1 MFIRGG
7 RLGLAALT
15 IAGALASV
23 AVLATQ
29 DVASATGSGGTLY
42 VANTGTDAGTC
53 RLSTH
58 PCATIA
64 YALTQVTTD
73 STIDVGPGS
82 YPQQLVI
89 NTSVSIVGTG
99 GTVVIN
105 PSSLPTSDTDT
116 DSSNAQYAIVD
127 ITSGADVTLRNL
139 LINGAYAKSQF
150 TGCGPDFVGVYYHDS
165 SGVMKDDTVQNV
177 ELPTADFGCQDG
189 LGVYVASDAGD
200 TSSVTMTGDSVYAY
214 DKNGI
219 TCDDVGTTCTVSS
232 TDVTGIGSTG
242 LIAQNGIQGVDTASL
257 SLTSDIVRDNSYS
270 GGGLG
275 NQATGFLIFDVG
287 SLNAASNTVEDNDV
301 NAYIGSD
308 GTGPTASNW
317 TFSGNT
323 VLDATDN
330 VSGGEAYYGDGIQV
344 DSTTSADPVS
354 LADNDVT
361 GSAENGIVTL
371 GASDVTVEGNT
382 SSHNAGDGIDLAVPA
397 SNSASTTPSSNDAV
411 SGNAASKNG
420 LDGILAEAGTT
431 ANTISGNTVKKNT
444 RYDLEDLGS
453 GNTWTANTCKP
464 AFDSSPAG
472 LCS

>member
-7 RLGLAALT
+7 RLGLAVLT

-29 DVASATGSGGTLY
+29 DIAGATGSGGTLY
-42 VANTGTDAGTC
+42 VTNTGTDSGTC

-64 YALTQVTTD
+64 YALTQAATD

-82 YPQQLVI
+82 YAQQLVI
-89 NTSVSIVGTG
+89 STSVSIVGSG
-99 GTVVIN
+99 GTVVVD

-127 ITSGADVTLRNL
+127 VTSGADVTLQNL
-139 LINGAYAKSQF
+139 VINGANAKSQF

-189 LGVYVASDAGD
+189 LGVYVASDPRD
-200 TSSVTMTGDSVYAY
+200 TSNLKMTGDSVYAY

-219 TCDDVGTTCTVSS
+219 TCDDVGTTCTVKS

-242 LIAQNGIQGVDTASL
+242 VIAQNGIQGVDTASL
-257 SLTSDIVRDNSYS
+257 SLSSDIVRDNSYS

-287 SLNAASNTVEDNDV
+287 SLSASSNVIEDNDV

-317 TFSGNT
+317 ILSGNT
-323 VLDATDN
+323 VLGATDY
-330 VSGGEAYYGDGIQV
+330 VSGGEAYYGDGVQI
-344 DSTTSADPVS
+344 DSTTSAEPVS
-354 LADNDVT
+354 LEDNDVT

-371 GASDVTVEGNT
+371 GASDVTLEGNT
-382 SSHNAGDGIDLAVPA
+382 SSNNAGNGIDLAAPA
-397 SNSASTTPSSNDAV
+397 SNSTSTTPSSDDTV
-411 SGNAASKNG
+411 SDNTASKNG
-420 LDGILAEAGTT
+420 RDGILAEAGTT
-431 ANTISGNTVKKNT
+431 GNTISGNTVKKNV

-453 GNTWTANTCKP
+453 GNTWSANTCKP

>member
-29 DVASATGSGGTLY
+29 DVAGATGSGGTLY
-42 VANTGTDAGTC
+42 VTNTGTDTGTC

-64 YALTQVTTD
+64 YALTEATAD

-82 YPQQLVI
+82 YAEQLVI
-89 NTSVSIVGTG
+89 NTSVSIVGSG
-99 GTVVIN
+99 GTVVVD

-127 ITSGADVTLRNL
+127 ITSGADVTLKNL
-139 LINGAYAKSQF
+139 VINGANAKSQF

-165 SGVMKDDTVQNV
+165 SGVMKNDTVQNV
-177 ELPTADFGCQDG
+177 ELPTADFGCQGG
-189 LGVYVASDAGD
+189 LGVYVASDSGD
-200 TSSVTMTGDSVYAY
+200 TSTVTMTGDSVYAY

-219 TCDDVGTTCTVSS
+219 TCDDVGTTCTVQS
-232 TDVTGIGSTG
+232 TDVTGIGSTP

-287 SLNAASNTVEDNDV
+287 ALSASSNTVEDNDV

-308 GTGPTASNW
+308 GTGPTPGNW

-323 VLDATDN
+323 VLGATDN

-344 DSTTSADPVS
+344 DSTTSPVS
-354 LADNDVT
+354 VTDNVVT
-361 GSAENGIVTL
+361 ESAENGIVTL
-371 GASDVTVEGNT
+371 GASDVTVQANT

-397 SNSASTTPSSNDAV
+397 SNSASTTPSSDDIV
-411 SGNAASKNG
+411 SGNTAKDNG

-431 ANTISGNTVKKNT
+431 ANTVSGNTVKKNI
-444 RYDLEDLGS
+444 RYDLEDHGS
-453 GNTWTANTCKP
+453 GNTWTSNTCKP